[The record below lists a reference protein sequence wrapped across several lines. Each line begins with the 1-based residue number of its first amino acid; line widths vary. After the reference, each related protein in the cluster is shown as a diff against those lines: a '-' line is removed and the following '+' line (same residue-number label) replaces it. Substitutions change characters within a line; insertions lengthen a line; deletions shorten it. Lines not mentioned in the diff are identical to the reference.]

1 MTTDE
6 IVKQLQQIVGT
17 LQQIVH
23 ASADLATR
31 VEAVE
36 QQTGEKI
43 GVLTSLQGHLQ
54 VLLETYQKQ
63 VTAQEA
69 TNQKVLE
76 TLGMIETR
84 LDALER
90 QDPETIRDND
100 N

>member
-6 IVKQLQQIVGT
+6 IVKQFQQIVGT
-17 LQQIVH
+17 LQQIVQ
-23 ASADLATR
+23 ASADLAAR
-31 VEAVE
+31 VETLE
-36 QQTGEKI
+36 QQSGEKV

-63 VTAQEA
+63 ITAQEA

-84 LDALER
+84 LNALEGR
-90 QDPETIRDND
+90 GSGE
-100 N
+100 